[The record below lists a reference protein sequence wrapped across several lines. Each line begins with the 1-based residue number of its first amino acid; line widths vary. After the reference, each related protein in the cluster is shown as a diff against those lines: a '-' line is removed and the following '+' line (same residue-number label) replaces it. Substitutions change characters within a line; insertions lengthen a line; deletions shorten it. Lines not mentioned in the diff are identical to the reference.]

1 MNERYLYPHIDAL
14 ALFDTVRQSLGEG
27 SVSPSWREQSEA
39 ALAEA
44 SSMLG
49 LLASL
54 SGTPVNIHPISTH
67 QGGVQRWLLRRL
79 LEVPL
84 GLALGDIRGC
94 EHVEKGGGP
103 IAVLAVAW
111 SRRIVCLSRECFQRY
126 LEELRPRGEEM
137 ACDRCGT
144 HVPPPGPRMAMAQ
157 LGHTILVAGLCQEC
171 LGAGTQAG

>member
-1 MNERYLYPHIDAL
+1 MKERYLYPHIDAL
-14 ALFDTVRQSLGEG
+14 ALFEAVRHSLGEG
-27 SVSPSWREQSEA
+27 GTSPTWREQSEA
-39 ALAEA
+39 ALTEA

-54 SGTPVNIHPISTH
+54 SGAPVSIYPISA
-67 QGGVQRWLLRRL
+67 QEGGVQRWLLRRL

-126 LEELRPRGEEM
+126 LEELRPHGEEM
-137 ACDRCGT
+137 PCDRCGAQ
-144 HVPPPGPRMAMAQ
+144 VPPPGPRMTMAQ
-157 LGHTILVAGLCQEC
+157 LGHTILVAGLCPQC
-171 LGAGTQAG
+171 LGASA